1 MGHDDLSVDRKRES
15 MNVAAVCIALLG
27 LLIFGLGVNVSRL
40 RGTTKIGIGYPADP
54 THPLHKACRAHA
66 NACEYAPTMAILM
79 LVVAMRE
86 PGAWAA
92 VLFIAATGARVLHAV
107 GMLASPTLA
116 AGHPL
121 RLVGAAGT
129 YLTGVGLVLAAVLS
143 TWVS

>member
-1 MGHDDLSVDRKRES
+1 

-27 LLIFGLGVNVSRL
+27 LLVFGLGVNVSRL
-40 RGTTKIGIGYPADP
+40 RGTMKIGIGYPADP
-54 THPLHKACRAHA
+54 SDPLHKACRAHA

>member
-1 MGHDDLSVDRKRES
+1 MHRD
-15 MNVAAVCIALLG
+15 
-27 LLIFGLGVNVSRL
+27 
-40 RGTTKIGIGYPADP
+40 
-54 THPLHKACRAHA
+54 PLHKACRAHA